1 MKVQSMLKN
10 DKKRHQNNI
19 EAFIFQF
26 EHISHMVLV
35 FIMLILSLYVFA
47 GNS

>member
-1 MKVQSMLKN
+1 MLKN

-19 EAFIFQF
+19 GAFIFQF
-26 EHISHMVLV
+26 EHISHTVLV
-35 FIMLILSLYVFA
+35 FLMLILSMYFFA